1 MKRMSRILSALII
14 LVGSLTMLIP
24 FVDMT
29 IGALRTRQESISVP
43 LVFWPR
49 SPQWQNF
56 VDVLHS
62 LPMGRLYLNS
72 LITAGGVTLAVLVTS
87 ALTGFALAKYR
98 FVGREGFFRFV
109 LGTLMFPQFI
119 FLIPVYYL
127 MKRVPLAGGNDLLGI
142 GGSGLLHSYGA
153 LIMPFMVN
161 GFGIFLMR
169 QFIMDIPDELIE
181 AARIDGC
188 SELRIFTH
196 IVLPN
201 LKPAMATLAIFIFL
215 GQWNE
220 FIWSMII
227 TTSAPNLMTLPVGI
241 QLLQGQLDPV
251 RTDLLMRAA
260 LSYAV
265 WPIIGLFVLLQRY
278 YVKGMVMSGIK

>member
-1 MKRMSRILSALII
+1 MRRIARVIAYLLIVLGALS
-14 LVGSLTMLIP
+14 MLIP
-24 FVDMT
+24 FVDMI
-29 IGALRTRQESISVP
+29 IGALRTRQESVAIP

-49 SPQWQNF
+49 APQWQNYA
-56 VDVLHS
+56 DVLKA
-62 LPMGRLYLNS
+62 LPMARLYLNS
-72 LITAGGVTLAVLVTS
+72 LITSGSVTIAVLVTS

-98 FVGREGFFRFV
+98 FRGRDAFFRFT
-109 LGTLMFPQFI
+109 LGTLMFPQFV

-127 MKRVPLAGGNDLLGI
+127 MKRVPLAGGNDWLGL

-153 LIMPFMVN
+153 LVLPFVVS

-169 QFIMDIPDELIE
+169 QFIMEIPDELLE

-188 SELRIFTH
+188 SELRIFWQ

-201 LKPAMATLAIFIFL
+201 LKPAMATLAIFTFL

-227 TTSAPNLMTLPVGI
+227 TTSAPELMTLPVGI
-241 QLLQGQLDPV
+241 QLLKGQLDLV

-265 WPIIGLFVLLQRY
+265 LPIIGLFVMLQRY
-278 YVKGMVMSGIK
+278 YVRGMVMSGMK

>member
-109 LGTLMFPQFI
+109 LGTLMFPQFV

-153 LIMPFMVN
+153 LILPFMVN

-227 TTSAPNLMTLPVGI
+227 TTSAQKLMTLPVGI

-265 WPIIGLFVLLQRY
+265 WPVIGLFVLLQKY
-278 YVKGMVMSGIK
+278 YVKGMVMTGMK

>member
-1 MKRMSRILSALII
+1 MQRISRFLGQLLIVLGGI
-14 LVGSLTMLIP
+14 TMLIP

-29 IGALRTRQESISVP
+29 IGALRTRQESVSIP
-43 LVFWPR
+43 LVFWPH

-56 VDVLHS
+56 VDVLRS
-62 LPMGRLYLNS
+62 LPMGRLYVNS
-72 LITAGGVTLAVLVTS
+72 LITAGGVTVAVLITS

-98 FVGREGFFRFV
+98 FAGREAFFRFV
-109 LGTLMFPQFI
+109 LGTLMFPQFV

-127 MKRVPLAGGNDLLGI
+127 MKRVPLAGGNDWLGL
-142 GGSGLLHSYGA
+142 GGSCLLHSYGA
-153 LIMPFMVN
+153 LILPFVVN

-169 QFIMDIPDELIE
+169 QFIMEIPDELLE

-188 SELRIFTH
+188 SELRIFFQ

-201 LKPAMATLAIFIFL
+201 LRPALATLAIFIFL

>member
-227 TTSAPNLMTLPVGI
+227 TTSAQKLMTLPVGI

-265 WPIIGLFVLLQRY
+265 WPVIGLFVLLQKY
-278 YVKGMVMSGIK
+278 YVKGMVMTGMK